1 MSCKCDKQASEIFN
15 NLNPKYASI
24 KIQTTISFLDKEQN
38 TLIYIP
44 VPNAFCPIC
53 GVKNSINEVVG
64 A

>member
-1 MSCKCDKQASEIFN
+1 MSCNCSKQASEILN

-24 KIQTTISFLDKEQN
+24 KIQTTISLLDKEQN

-53 GVKNSINEVVG
+53 GVKNSISEVVG
-64 A
+64 G